1 MLSGH
6 GDAFQ
11 PLSSRHHCSTPPNL
25 LSLSWLLSSA
35 TQTSS
40 FPSPPPTPPFS
51 ILDMPALCCPP
62 LAWFSFPLSSLFLS
76 SSFSSSLS
84 FTLVSQWT
92 PMSLLL
98 PSLMPAWSCCTHNQ
112 VQCLRHPINPVNS
125 PLPCDR
131 HWARDVSIC
140 TVEGFHG
147 SKWSHVWMSPSS
159 GLYQVLP
166 GSSWSPCSVEPV
178 CLSLL

>member
-1 MLSGH
+1 METPFNPFLPVTT
-6 GDAFQ
+6 A
-11 PLSSRHHCSTPPNL
+11 RHPNL

-35 TQTSS
+35 TKTLSQ
-40 FPSPPPTPPFS
+40 PAASPPLLPRLHSHF
-51 ILDMPALCCPP
+51 ILDTPALCCPP
-62 LAWFSFPLSSLFLS
+62 LAWFSLPLSSLSLS

-112 VQCLRHPINPVNS
+112 VQCLRHPVNPVNS

-147 SKWSHVWMSPSS
+147 SKWSRVWMSPSS

-166 GSSWSPCSVEPV
+166 GSRWSPCSVKPV